1 MTGCPYEADGFAGF
15 DHHSDHH
22 RDGAETLWTQMRET
36 PGLPYSELYGGFY
49 VVTRHA
55 DLRKIAAQ
63 HQIFSSAQGVALPSE
78 HRTRHI
84 PEEVDPPLQREYR
97 RLLDPFLTPEAAAK
111 HEPIARAIA
120 IELLDSLQDTPRLD
134 VVARFTE
141 TFPVYFSLAAFGF
154 PRADADKL
162 VSLVNRLIHGRES
175 ENGRQAGIAL
185 TDYLVAFL
193 ASREATALS
202 PADDIVAAIALGT
215 VSGRRLELQEK
226 VSMTRLLLFGGFT
239 TVNLALSYSM
249 YLFAKRPELVERLRG
264 QLDGISTAI
273 EEIIRL
279 SSPGTYLR
287 RTLTQDAEVGG
298 TALKAGDQVLLCFGA
313 ANRDP
318 AIFEL
323 PDEVVFERNP
333 NPHLGF
339 GFGTH
344 RCMGSMLAKLEMRV
358 AITELLERYE
368 RFELDPDHPPVWGG
382 GETQGLASLPMI
394 LHARSTERRR
404 E

>member
-1 MTGCPYEADGFAGF
+1 MVGCPYEADGFAGF
-15 DHHSDHH
+15 DHHSDRH
-22 RDGAETLWTQMRET
+22 RDGAEAFWTLMRNT
-36 PGLPYSELYGGFY
+36 PGLPRSELYGGFY

-63 HQIFSSAQGVALPSE
+63 HQVFSSAAGVALPDE

-97 RLLDPFLTPEAAAK
+97 RLLDPFLTPAAAEK
-111 HEPIARAIA
+111 HAPIARALA
-120 IELLDSLQDTPRLD
+120 IELLDSIADTPRLD
-134 VVARFTE
+134 VVPRFTE
-141 TFPVYFSLAAFGF
+141 IFPVYFSLAAFGF
-154 PRADADKL
+154 PREDADKL
-162 VSLVNRLIHGRES
+162 VSLVNRLIHGRGS
-175 ENGRQAGIAL
+175 EDGRQAGIAL

-193 ASREATALS
+193 ASREATASS

-215 VSGRRLELQEK
+215 VAGRRLELEEK

-239 TVNLALSYSM
+239 TVSLALSYAL
-249 YLFAKRPELVERLRG
+249 YLFAKCPQLVARLRG
-264 QLDGISTAI
+264 QLDDISTAI

-287 RTLTQDAEVGG
+287 RTLTQDAEVNG
-298 TALKAGDQVLLCFGA
+298 TPLKAGDQVLLCFGA

-318 AIFEL
+318 AIFEQ
-323 PDEVVFERNP
+323 PDEAVLDRNP
-333 NPHLGF
+333 NPHVGF

-358 AITELLERYE
+358 VITELLERYD
-368 RFELDPDHPPVWGG
+368 RLELDPEHPPVWGA
-382 GETQGLASLPMI
+382 GETQGLASLPLI
-394 LHARSTERRR
+394 LHARPSDRRR